1 MSSNPHI
8 VRRIEESRID
18 TRAVADDSLQKFGI
32 PAVATSHPM
41 LAENPDITRL
51 RCKRFADPLR
61 RGG

>member
-1 MSSNPHI
+1 
-8 VRRIEESRID
+8 
-18 TRAVADDSLQKFGI
+18 
-32 PAVATSHPM
+32 M